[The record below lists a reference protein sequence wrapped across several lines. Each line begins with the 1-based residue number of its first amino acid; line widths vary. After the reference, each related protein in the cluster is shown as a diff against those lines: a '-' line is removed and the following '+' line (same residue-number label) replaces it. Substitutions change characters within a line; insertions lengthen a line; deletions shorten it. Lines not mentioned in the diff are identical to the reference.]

1 MLFARFWRPDDA
13 TRGEADL
20 EARGVDRAGTQIA
33 FARGAGIGTAESQSW
48 SASLRREGSGARSP
62 ASPLVWRLTL
72 RPLSADQT
80 ASWVQP
86 AQHLKRTAFLDRKSN
101 RMNSSH

>member
-33 FARGAGIGTAESQSW
+33 FARGAGDWHGRITQLERQLA
-48 SASLRREGSGARSP
+48 ARRLGRAIAGLAVGVAIDVATSER
-62 ASPLVWRLTL
+62 R
-72 RPLSADQT
+72 
-80 ASWVQP
+80 
-86 AQHLKRTAFLDRKSN
+86 LDRLPGATGPRSEEGPDRKGVELKC
-101 RMNSSH
+101 